1 MIAVGARDKTARLAS
16 SDAWDMW
23 AVKPCFAAILQRLD
37 NGDVL
42 MIQMVRTGISCC
54 SSMSVGRVAV

>member
-37 NGDVL
+37 NGDVM
-42 MIQMVRTGISCC
+42 MIQMVRTG
-54 SSMSVGRVAV
+54 V